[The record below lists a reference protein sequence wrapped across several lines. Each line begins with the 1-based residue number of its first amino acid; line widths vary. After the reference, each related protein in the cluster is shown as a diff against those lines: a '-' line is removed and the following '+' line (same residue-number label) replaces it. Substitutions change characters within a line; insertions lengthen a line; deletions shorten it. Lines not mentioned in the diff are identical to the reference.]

1 MAEGCARGAGND
13 GGRVEDPGAQRGAT
27 SGAGD
32 SQDCDLEGGNGLR
45 LSLFNHQHLAEVYR
59 NPQNRNLQLPKTIVK
74 PHRSNLQ
81 LPKSIVSPH
90 NRIRQL
96 PKPIVNPHTS
106 TLQLPK
112 PIVNPHNCIRQLPG
126 ASVSLHTSTRQLPE
140 ASVSLPATSAL
151 LRTTPRSHRRRIFT
165 PGRAA
170 ASIHRKV
177 LPFPHPPTTS
187 HQSYQLM
194 ELSELWP
201 HPLHAS
207 ASQKRSS
214 S

>member
-1 MAEGCARGAGND
+1 M
-13 GGRVEDPGAQRGAT
+13 
-27 SGAGD
+27 
-32 SQDCDLEGGNGLR
+32 EGGNGLR

-151 LRTTPRSHRRRIFT
+151 LGTRPRSHRRRVFT
-165 PGRAA
+165 IGRAA
-170 ASIHRKV
+170 ASIHRADSPSSSQLSIVPTKTLRGLLADSNLNSQPP
-177 LPFPHPPTTS
+177 LPSPT
-187 HQSYQLM
+187 
-194 ELSELWP
+194 P
-201 HPLHAS
+201 S
-207 ASQKRSS
+207 ASSCTPCRRA
-214 S
+214 